1 MPGFRG
7 DIVFLG
13 NDRIQRGPNV
23 IDANTGQVIE
33 TQPPDPPH
41 EPPPEIIYRP
51 TNSDLKRMQ
60 MIGQKPNRRQ

>member
-33 TQPPDPPH
+33 TQPPDPPP
-41 EPPPEIIYRP
+41 EQEIIHRP

-60 MIGQKPNRRQ
+60 MFGQKPNRRQ